1 MPGRRR
7 HISTR
12 QRRERMKRA
21 RRRMV
26 LFAAVLVCLALM
38 SSLWERLAA
47 MARTGMQAVQ
57 AFASVQAGEAELTLP
72 AKEIY
77 ALQMGVFDS
86 GESAER
92 ERQRLY
98 ALGIPCM
105 VWQREQMRLVSAVA
119 LTREDLPADAAGGQ
133 DAYVITDRWP
143 EVSLRLSVGEAELAD
158 VQAMLCM
165 PDHLFDRLLQ
175 SEAEEPLG
183 QIVQQAKEAAQKA
196 VPAHPENALY
206 TQLAQSLANWCTLM
220 ESAMAQFD
228 APTAR
233 RYASVSMGT
242 LCRELR
248 IALLGSADQQSPES
262 TASAQRT
269 PSTAADVMPPA

>member
-12 QRRERMKRA
+12 QRRERMRRV

-38 SSLWERLAA
+38 SSLWERIVA
-47 MARTGMQAVQ
+47 MAQAGMQAVQ

-72 AKEIY
+72 AMEIY

-98 ALGIPCM
+98 ARGIPCM
-105 VWQREQMRLVSAVA
+105 VWQREQMRLVCAVA
-119 LTREDLPADAAGGQ
+119 LTREDLPKEAAGGEE
-133 DAYVITDRWP
+133 AYVIADPWP
-143 EVSLRLSVGEAELAD
+143 EVSLRLSAGEAELGD

-175 SEAEEPLG
+175 SEAEEPLER
-183 QIVQQAKEAAQKA
+183 IVQQAAEAAEQA
-196 VPAHPENALY
+196 LTAHPENVLY
-206 TQLAQSLANWCTLM
+206 TQLAQSLSNWCTLM
-220 ESAMAQFD
+220 ED
-228 APTAR
+228 AGTQLDGQAAR
-233 RYASVSMGT
+233 RYAAVSMGT

-248 IALLGSADQQSPES
+248 MALLGSADQESEES